1 MSARTLCPEVL
12 LKPVETRREREYI
25 LRTFPDTLWT
35 VARNRPRK
43 QSLDFRFT
51 SMTDLATENVR
62 IYFAHGNEIVRPIIE
77 QMLLALDHQVPIV
90 TDKGHEL
97 IDAVRRKPPELLI
110 ASTHLADMDGIEA
123 LIQCGRKQ
131 PIPSI
136 IISPSAEL
144 EKVEHAL
151 QDHVMAYLTEPVEL
165 NDLRPS
171 IYLVLRRF
179 REFQELMQENRELK
193 AALDARKWIERA
205 KGQLMKQRE
214 IDEDTAYRTLQ
225 KMANDSRKK
234 LVEVARII
242 VEAEDLLKVDGVERT
257 KK

>member
-1 MSARTLCPEVL
+1 
-12 LKPVETRREREYI
+12 
-25 LRTFPDTLWT
+25 
-35 VARNRPRK
+35 
-43 QSLDFRFT
+43 
-51 SMTDLATENVR
+51 MTDLATDSVR

-77 QMLLALDHQVPIV
+77 QMLLALNHRVPVV
-90 TDKGHEL
+90 TDSGHEL
-97 IDAVRRKPPELLI
+97 IDSVKRKPPELLI
-110 ASTHLADMDGIEA
+110 ASTHLSDMDGIDA
-123 LIQCGRKQ
+123 LIACGKKH

-136 IISPSAEL
+136 IISPTAEL

-171 IYLVLRRF
+171 IYLVLTRF
-179 REFQELMQENRELK
+179 REFEELMKENRELR

-225 KMANDSRKK
+225 RMANDSRKK

-242 VEAEDLLKVDGVERT
+242 VEAQDLLSIDGEQ
-257 KK
+257 KNGKSFAEG

>member
-1 MSARTLCPEVL
+1 
-12 LKPVETRREREYI
+12 
-25 LRTFPDTLWT
+25 
-35 VARNRPRK
+35 
-43 QSLDFRFT
+43 
-51 SMTDLATENVR
+51 MTDLATDSVK

-77 QMLLALDHQVPIV
+77 QMLLALSHRVPVV
-90 TDKGHEL
+90 TDKGREL
-97 IDAVRRKPPELLI
+97 IDSVKRKPPELLI
-110 ASTHLADMDGIEA
+110 ASTHLSDMDGIEA
-123 LIQCGRKQ
+123 LIECGRKQ

-179 REFQELMQENRELK
+179 REFEELMKENRELK

-205 KGQLMKQRE
+205 KGQLMKQRS
-214 IDEDTAYRTLQ
+214 IDEETAYRTLQ
-225 KMANDSRKK
+225 KMASDSRKK

-242 VEAEDLLKVDGVERT
+242 VEAETLLKVDGASKSR
-257 KK
+257 K